1 MIEDYITDCM
11 ADFYKAE
18 FVGDYKL
25 DIKSIEVLGTDHYK
39 VVYQIVPVNHDLF
52 VIIKDRNITLWTDY
66 GSKVLPYEPVFT
78 VKLKTGTF
86 DDWRVAQSGVFAD
99 EDTFVL

>member
-1 MIEDYITDCM
+1 MIEDYIDDCM

-52 VIIKDRNITLWTDY
+52 VIIKDRSITLWTDY
-66 GSKVLPYEPVFT
+66 GCKAMPYEPTFT
-78 VKLKTGTF
+78 TKLRTGTF
-86 DDWRVAQSGVFAD
+86 DDWYAAQSVVFAD